1 MDKEKF
7 RAYMIEALK
16 GFIFALS
23 LGVATGFMI
32 LLLFGSAS
40 QPLPTTSQAMFHS
53 SAAYLRSIIA
63 PLVHYFEY

>member
-16 GFIFALS
+16 GIIFALS

-32 LLLFGSAS
+32 LL
-40 QPLPTTSQAMFHS
+40 
-53 SAAYLRSIIA
+53 
-63 PLVHYFEY
+63 FEVFL